1 MSNYIIIYTGN
12 EVLMKQIKTLKTKKA
27 AAAAKGKKA
36 PKQLDEATMKEV
48 RIFPLY
54 LYYDA
59 LLFSS
64 SNDYSTVLF
73 MNKTNH
79 NHNYYYTI

>member
-1 MSNYIIIYTGN
+1 MSIYIIIYTGN

-48 RIFPLY
+48 RIISFILI
-54 LYYDA
+54 LRCFIA
-59 LLFSS
+59 FFLQMILI
-64 SNDYSTVLF
+64 T
-73 MNKTNH
+73 
-79 NHNYYYTI
+79 

>member
-1 MSNYIIIYTGN
+1 MSIYIIIYTGN

-27 AAAAKGKKA
+27 AAAAKGKKE

-48 RIFPLY
+48 QIYFFY
-54 LYYDA
+54 IDII
-59 LLFSS
+59 SS

-79 NHNYYYTI
+79 NHNNYYTI